1 MKYNNF
7 YGKNKALKRLKRE
20 NSQQFRENNKNVYLN
35 GIQEV
40 SGSIPLISTKQIRLE
55 SVNFRVFFAFTG
67 MFYLEKLLN
76 LHLVFL
82 LKNGLVCNMSVIAQ
96 HVFLQSIGYFAQISV
111 IYILIIP

>member
-7 YGKNKALKRLKRE
+7 YSKNKALKRLKRE

-67 MFYLEKLLN
+67 MFYLEKLPN
-76 LHLVFL
+76 LHLAFL
-82 LKNGLVCNMSVIAQ
+82 L
-96 HVFLQSIGYFAQISV
+96 
-111 IYILIIP
+111 